1 MGKTMGTCFSS
12 LFFDPPPP
20 PTSILRIGEK
30 RVYAPGD
37 MLTESNV
44 AAGGCF
50 YIVKGLVFAVDFT
63 ENGEKIFGL
72 IVDRDTLLAET
83 ALLVGS
89 PLSIGF
95 QAQIKTEAVFIP
107 EKEFMEL
114 FVEDKEVAQYAA
126 RISAAKMLSIKE
138 IYINRKRESVMWRTC
153 NVFLEFSYRY
163 GEDFEGGKLI
173 AFPLS
178 HQLVADFV
186 NANRI
191 TVTKCMQQLKKTGL
205 VRRVND
211 VYNVPN
217 VRRLEQ
223 FAKAQAVSFEHR
235 TEPN

>member
-1 MGKTMGTCFSS
+1 MGTSFSG
-12 LFFDPPPP
+12 LFFNPPPAP
-20 PTSILRIGEK
+20 ASILRIGER

-37 MLTESNV
+37 MLVESNV

-50 YIVKGLVFAVDFT
+50 YIVRGLVFAVDFT

-83 ALLVGS
+83 ALLVGA

-95 QAQIKTEAVFIP
+95 QAQIGTEALFIP
-107 EKEFMEL
+107 ENEFMEL
-114 FVEDKEVAQYAA
+114 FREDKEVAQYAA
-126 RISAAKMLSIKE
+126 RMSAAKMLSIKE
-138 IYINRKRESVMWRTC
+138 IYVNRKRESVTWRMC
-153 NVFLEFSYRY
+153 NVFLRFADRY

-178 HQLVADFV
+178 HQLIADFV

-191 TVTKCMQQLKKTGL
+191 TVTKCMQHLKKLGL

-211 VYNVPN
+211 VYNVPD

-223 FAKAQAVSFEHR
+223 FAKTQASTYEHR
-235 TEPN
+235 TEQV